1 MPKSEISVNEL
12 AALQNVLV
20 VDVREVDEYV
30 EGHVPGAINVPLS
43 SFVDTFTQIPQS
55 DIVYVICAAGGRSAR
70 ACEFLSQTSEFA
82 NSQLVNVLGGTNAW
96 IIEGNK
102 VVTGDQPN

>member
-1 MPKSEISVNEL
+1 VPKSEVTVNEL
-12 AALQNVLV
+12 AALQDVLV

-30 EGHVPGAINVPLS
+30 EGHLPGAINLPLS
-43 SFVDTFTQIPQS
+43 SFVDTFTQIPIS
-55 DIVYVICAAGGRSAR
+55 DTVFVICAAGGRSAR
-70 ACEFLSQTSEFA
+70 ACEFLSQTSEFG